1 MGKNKFKTQQ
11 IGNIEKFYRA
21 IEDCYPTLT
30 NTGDFEELSEELYDE
45 LIKHDEIMILES
57 WKNVVR
63 YHLKDTPW
71 LQEDLDRATTRIEIA
86 KVLKSYINYHE
97 SFIDDAKS
105 LLMQN
110 NTF

>member
-1 MGKNKFKTQQ
+1 MN
-11 IGNIEKFYRA
+11 
-21 IEDCYPTLT
+21 
-30 NTGDFEELSEELYDE
+30 
-45 LIKHDEIMILES
+45 LIS

-71 LQEDLDRATTRIEIA
+71 LQEDLDKANTRIEIE
-86 KVLKSYINYHE
+86 KVLRGYISYHE

-105 LLMQN
+105 LIRQN